1 MIQNP
6 KLTRHRRCIAA
17 LAICAAPIAPVFA
30 ADNGCYHSANGY
42 YEIDPPGDLI
52 VNEGIAPGEVIR
64 DYAAHGKGN
73 VLATCMDGTATLEG
87 GYTVPVSG
95 DLVPLTI
102 GGAASGFGVRLR
114 IEELADSRRFPFPH
128 RYTRVFKKGDPI
140 RTNDA
145 DMGVEIVRMPGTVRY
160 GKVDERTIA
169 QQWSYQTDGAK
180 TAAFRHVSTKNIVFA
195 RATCSLVPEDLNQ
208 AVNLTPISLSAFAN
222 AERATPWEAFHIGV
236 ADCKDPGGV
245 IARFTF
251 GEGSDGYGPQ
261 KDLFSLNGP
270 RYVGLELGNRDKQNI
285 KPGVSIELDALG
297 TGERFDF
304 FARMREANG
313 TVQAGQFTR
322 PVKVN
327 VEFH

>member
-1 MIQNP
+1 MIQSP
-6 KLTRHRRCIAA
+6 KLTRRARRLAA
-17 LAICAAPIAPVFA
+17 LALCAAPIAPSFA

-52 VNEGIAPGEVIR
+52 VNEAIAPGEVIR
-64 DYAAHGKGN
+64 DYAAHGKGS
-73 VLATCMDGTATLEG
+73 VLATCMEGTAILEG

-128 RYTRVFKKGDPI
+128 RYTRVFRKGDPI

-145 DMGVEIVRMPGTVRY
+145 DMGVEIVRMPGEIRF
-160 GKVDERTIA
+160 GKVEDRIIA
-169 QQWSYQTDGAK
+169 QQWSYQPDGPK

-195 RATCSLVPEDLNQ
+195 RATCSLVPDDLNQ
-208 AVNLTPISLSAFAN
+208 TVNLTPISLSAFGN
-222 AERATPWEAFHIGV
+222 PERATPWESFHIGV
-236 ADCKDPGGV
+236 ADCKDPKGM
-245 IARFTF
+245 IARFVF
-251 GEGSDGYGPQ
+251 GQGSDGYGPQ
-261 KDLFSLNGP
+261 KDLFSLSGP
-270 RYVGLELGNRDKQNI
+270 ANVGLELGNRDKQNI
-285 KPGVSIELDALG
+285 KPGVAIDLPALA

-313 TVQAGQFTR
+313 TVQAGRFTR
-322 PVKVN
+322 PVKVD